1 MNLLISFLFTT
12 LTVLFVSLFKR
23 QWIINPV
30 ILFLFFNWIIGIGI
44 IYQLNLTDYADL
56 LHCFVLLLSVVG
68 IGMGALTGALDT
80 KTLSTQK
87 FSSAYKDFWTKEE
100 GTERRFAF
108 NRVRLVFVFS
118 LLITVGYYY
127 VIGYNLTLVAFNP
140 AIDDVTTARL
150 NAYAGEDYYAPGIVN
165 QFKNTLLPVCF
176 LILAAKIDR
185 RDRRFFFVALM
196 IPVLVYALA
205 GTGQRTFIAIFLI
218 MLVVSLLALRRG
230 AIKLAYYVIPVVIG
244 FLVFMYLSAQLGRSE
259 GGIFA
264 GAEELLRR
272 VFYSNQFAAVH
283 GFRFIQQEGVQYGSD
298 WWKSV
303 VGMLPGVAGSDIA
316 NRIFAD
322 LFGGMRGTA
331 PLSVWG
337 SVFYNF
343 GLLGVFPVA
352 FVIGFIYIKIY
363 HFFLKGEFTKFRV
376 IAYGALFTY
385 FSIWIAGSPVQ
396 LLNNGVLALFLLLVL
411 RRYRINF

>member
-1 MNLLISFLFTT
+1 MNLLISFVFTL
-12 LTVLFVSLFKR
+12 LTALFVSLFKR
-23 QWIINPV
+23 HWIVNPV
-30 ILFLFFNWIIGIGI
+30 ILFLLFNWIIGIGI
-44 IYQLNLTDYADL
+44 IYQLNLTDHADL
-56 LHCFVLLLSVVG
+56 LHCVVLLLSVAG
-68 IGMGALTGALDT
+68 IGVGAFTGALDVA
-80 KTLSTQK
+80 TLSTQK
-87 FSSAYKDFWTKEE
+87 FSSSYRNFWAEE
-100 GTERRFAF
+100 ENSERKFVFR
-108 NRVRLVFVFS
+108 RVKLVFVFS
-118 LLITVGYYY
+118 LLITIIYYY

-165 QFKNTLLPVCF
+165 QFKNTLLPICF
-176 LILAAKIDR
+176 LILATKIER
-185 RDRRFFFVALM
+185 RKYKLIFVASM

-218 MLVVSLLALRRG
+218 MLAVSLMALRRG
-230 AIKLAYYVIPVVIG
+230 AVRIAYFVVPAVVG
-244 FLVFMYLSAQLGRSE
+244 FLVFMYLSVQLGRSE

-283 GFRFIQQEGVQYGSD
+283 GFRFIQQEEVQYGSD
-298 WWKSV
+298 WWRSI
-303 VGMLPGVAGSDIA
+303 VGLLPGVAGSDIA

-322 LFGGMRGTA
+322 LFGGTRGTA

-352 FVIGFIYIKIY
+352 FAIGFIYIKIY
-363 HFFLKGEFTKFRV
+363 HFFLKGEFTKVRV
-376 IAYGALFTY
+376 IVYGALFTY
-385 FSIWIAGSPVQ
+385 LSIWIAGSPVQ
-396 LLNNGVLALFLLLVL
+396 LLNNGVLAVLLLLAL
-411 RRYRINF
+411 RRYRINL